1 MAMETL
7 NPKNTV
13 VVKNLPAALAKGFF
27 LVGIL
32 VLLQSCFAPA
42 NKEVY
47 LEKFENFIETVEKEH
62 KHYSPEDWEQADK
75 RFEKFSGEW
84 YRKFKGEYTLED
96 QIRIKGMTFAYKMLR
111 GNENTGNILNDLLKE
126 DLEDYKKRLDD
137 YLENDA
143 EKDLEKLKK
152 EAEKL
157 GDSAIQMLDEVLKD
171 LEEK

>member
-1 MAMETL
+1 MKKPPSGL
-7 NPKNTV
+7 S
-13 VVKNLPAALAKGFF
+13 KGFL

-32 VLLQSCFAPA
+32 FLMQSCFAPA

-47 LEKFENFIETVEKEH
+47 LEEFEEFVETVEKGH
-62 KHYSPEDWEQADK
+62 KQYTREDWEWADE

-96 QIRIKGMTFAYKMLR
+96 QIRIKGLVFAYKMLR
-111 GNENTGNILNDLLKE
+111 GDENADSTLNDLFRE
-126 DLEDYKKRLDD
+126 DLDDFKKRLDD

-143 EKDLEKLKK
+143 EKDLEKLIK
-152 EAEKL
+152 EAGEL
-157 GDSAIQMLDEVLKD
+157 GDSAVDLLEEVLKE